1 MPHINLLPWRE
12 ELRSERQRQFISV
25 AVGAAILMAV
35 VVVLAHLQVASMI
48 NNQNNRNK
56 FLDEQIAIVD
66 KQIKEINTLEQ
77 QKKSLL
83 ARMKVIQELQ
93 GTRPVIV
100 HLFDELAKTIPK
112 QAYLLNVDRKGK
124 NISLEGVAQ
133 SNDYVSQFMRNL
145 NNSPWLTNP
154 RLTVIE
160 SNRKDYPGSSWFQ
173 LKVSQ
178 ADIEKMDDSPDKTDK
193 KKARK

>member
-25 AVGAAILMAV
+25 AVGAAIVMAV
-35 VVVLAHLQVASMI
+35 VVVLVHLQVASMI
-48 NNQNNRNK
+48 NNQNKRNK